1 MNLKT
6 NKDPFFSFL
15 NLVFDRTLVTNFL
28 SLSTIQGINFL
39 IPLLVYP
46 FIIRVVSLEKFGTL
60 SVAQALVSLLV
71 VMTDFG
77 FNLTATR
84 RVSLARNDPAKLSQ
98 IFSQVLAAKVVLS
111 LIAFSLLVLVTFI
124 IPGFAREQ
132 ELILWSFIIVIGQAF
147 FPGWVFQGLEKMQ
160 WIAIL
165 QLAAKL
171 IFAAG
176 IFVFIEMEENYILVN
191 PILGTA
197 QVIMAIIAIAIIG
210 IKFGIIF
217 QFKEVTNFTLPL
229 KRGWPIFSANLAGYL
244 STNSFLII
252 LSFLSTPVVIGYFSL
267 AEKVYLAARSLP
279 VILHQIIYPRVC
291 LIAQN
296 SYTQVYSFFRGF
308 VKLIWVSLVPF
319 SVLIFILAPQI
330 VFFFTG
336 EILSE
341 AITMIRIVAFTPL
354 VAALNIP
361 ACQTLLAFNWNKS
374 YHLAAWLGAVLSLIL
389 TIALTWFYS
398 GIGTTIAVLLSE
410 LSITVIFYTVANLW
424 HQRNLFYLFYPG
436 SHNFILKHE

>member
-6 NKDPFFSFL
+6 NKDPFFSFI

-46 FIIRVVSLEKFGTL
+46 FIIRVVSLEKFGAL

-71 VMTDFG
+71 VLTDFG

-98 IFSQVLAAKVVLS
+98 IFSQVMAAKVVLS
-111 LIAFSLLVLVTFI
+111 LIAFSFLVLTTLI
-124 IPGFAREQ
+124 IPGFVREQ
-132 ELILWSFIIVIGQAF
+132 KLILWSFTIVIGQAF

-165 QLAAKL
+165 QLVAKL
-171 IFAAG
+171 MFAAG
-176 IFVFIEMEENYILVN
+176 VFVLVAVEKHYILVN

-197 QVIMAIIAIAIIG
+197 QIIIAIIAIVIIG

-217 QFKEVTNFTLPL
+217 QFKEITNFTLPL
-229 KRGWPIFSANLAGYL
+229 KHGWPIFSANLAGYL
-244 STNSFLII
+244 STNSFLIL
-252 LSFLSTPVVIGYFSL
+252 LSFLSTPIVLGYFSL
-267 AEKVYLAARSLP
+267 AEKIYLAARSLP
-279 VILHQIIYPRVC
+279 VILHWVIYPRVC
-291 LIAQN
+291 LLAQN
-296 SYTQVYSFFRGF
+296 SYSQVYSFFKGF
-308 VKLIWVSLVPF
+308 VKLIWISLVPF
-319 SVLIFILAPQI
+319 GALIFILAPQI
-330 VFFFTG
+330 VVFFTG

-341 AITMIRIVAFTPL
+341 AITMVRIVAFTPL

-374 YHLAAWLGAVLSLIL
+374 YHLAAWMGAVISFLL
-389 TIALTWFYS
+389 TIVLTWLYS

-410 LSITVIFYTVANLW
+410 LSITVIFYAVANLW
-424 HQRNLFYLFYPG
+424 HQRNLFPLFYPG